1 MQGTP
6 DYKRDIKIVG
16 VIIEKRFSKYNIRG
30 YLMEIKNLS
39 RIEINSNILCGKP
52 LIKGTRIS
60 VEMIL
65 EKLAYGY
72 NFDQIRYDFDI
83 TDEDIKEAILYS

>member
-1 MQGTP
+1 
-6 DYKRDIKIVG
+6 
-16 VIIEKRFSKYNIRG
+16 
-30 YLMEIKNLS
+30 MEIKNLS

-52 LIKGTRIS
+52 IIKGTRIS

-72 NFDQIRYDFDI
+72 NFDQIKYDYDI
-83 TDEDIKEAILYS
+83 TDEDIKEAILYSYKIVANEEILEVA